1 MTVTL
6 WEHMAGARQLDLS
19 HPYRVGMPQSPNQP
33 PYRMVIERRHGDMV
47 RADGGS
53 AANEMVVLGGH
64 VGTHIDALAH
74 VSQDGLLYG
83 GVEASGITSH
93 RGFARLGA
101 DDVPIVAGRAVLLDV
116 TAVHD
121 VHVLPAGYEITVDD
135 LEQARDRA
143 GVELLAGDVALL
155 GTGWSRHWSDV
166 GVFTGLRDGVPGP
179 GIEAARWL
187 AARRPRIVGSE
198 SIAFEQIKAG
208 QGHGLLPVHR
218 IMLVENGINIMET
231 MNLTGLIAA
240 GATEFAIVLAGLRF
254 AGATGSPVRPVALLP
269 GSAAASS

>member
-6 WEHMAGARQLDLS
+6 WEHLAGARQLDLS
-19 HPYRVGMPQSPNQP
+19 HPYRVGMPQSPNHL

-47 RADGGS
+47 RSDGGS

-64 VGTHIDALAH
+64 VGNHIDALAH

-83 GVEASGITSH
+83 GVEATGITSY
-93 RGFARLGA
+93 RGFERLGA

-116 TAVHD
+116 TAVHQ

-135 LEQARDRA
+135 LEQARGRA

-166 GVFTGLRDGVPGP
+166 GVFTGQRDGVPGP
-179 GIEAARWL
+179 GVEAARWL

-198 SIAFEQIKAG
+198 SIAFEQTKAG
-208 QGHGLLPVHR
+208 QGHALLPVHR

-240 GATEFAIVLAGLRF
+240 GATEFAVVLAGLRF